1 MGGKTGFT
9 SQCLNTLVTYA
20 QKNGQ
25 SLVSVILRVNGAGK
39 AYNES
44 KQILSYGFDNFST
57 VNYKRGNSSRS
68 FYDIMGLTYL
78 GHAAKLQSAVWK
90 RSPVSDFSV
99 SLTIPNTIDA
109 KAFAHQVDQEG
120 RTTNVT
126 YEYEGTNVGEARGF
140 FSSIY
145 APVQLAFE
153 GDAAIP

>member
-1 MGGKTGFT
+1 
-9 SQCLNTLVTYA
+9 
-20 QKNGQ
+20 
-25 SLVSVILRVNGAGK
+25 
-39 AYNES
+39 
-44 KQILSYGFDNFST
+44 
-57 VNYKRGNSSRS
+57 
-68 FYDIMGLTYL
+68 MGLTYL

-126 YEYEGTNVGEARGF
+126 YEYEGTNVGEARGY

-153 GDAAIP
+153 GDAAIPEDAETEASSEAPVQLEGLEGNTLKGVVL